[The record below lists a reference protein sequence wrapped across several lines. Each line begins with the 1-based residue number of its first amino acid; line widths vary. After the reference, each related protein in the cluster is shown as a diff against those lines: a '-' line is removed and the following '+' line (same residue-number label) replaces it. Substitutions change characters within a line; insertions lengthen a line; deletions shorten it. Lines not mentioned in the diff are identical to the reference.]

1 MIVPNDRDAK
11 SPRII
16 PGDLFVDD
24 RGEIGSVNDFRFP
37 DVKRFYTISNHRSGF
52 IRAWH
57 GHRVETKYVTVTHGA
72 ALIAVVKIDNW
83 EAPSRE
89 LPIFRAILSAH
100 KPSIIV
106 IPAGHANGFLSLSDG
121 ARLIVFSTATLE
133 ESRNDDYRFDA
144 RYWDPWTIDDR

>member
-1 MIVPNDRDAK
+1 MTDPNTAK

-24 RGEIGSVNDFRFP
+24 RGEIGSVNNFHFP

-72 ALIAVVKIDNW
+72 ALIGVVHIDDW
-83 EAPSRE
+83 QAPSRDV
-89 LPIFRAILSAH
+89 PIFRAVLSAH
-100 KPSIIV
+100 KPSV
-106 IPAGHANGFLSLSDG
+106 IFIPPGHANGFMSLSDHT
-121 ARLIVFSTATLE
+121 RLIVFSTLTLE
-133 ESRNDDYRFDA
+133 ESVKDDYRFDA
-144 RYWDPWTIDDR
+144 RYWDPWTIADR